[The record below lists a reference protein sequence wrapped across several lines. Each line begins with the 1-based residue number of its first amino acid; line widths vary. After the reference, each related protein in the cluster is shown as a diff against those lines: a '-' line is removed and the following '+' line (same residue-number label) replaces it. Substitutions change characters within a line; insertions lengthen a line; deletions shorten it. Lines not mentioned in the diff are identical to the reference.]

1 MSGIDRVFQAM
12 HMSASALKAERAR
25 VDIIAKNIAHA
36 NTTRMPD
43 TGLPYRR
50 QVAHFAPV
58 YQAQRDGTVDV
69 TGVRLAGVRKDYST
83 PFEIINDPGHPDAD
97 EDGNV
102 LFPNVN
108 TIKEMA
114 ELITAL
120 RAYEANIQ
128 VTDSFERMAQSGL
141 RLAE

>member
-1 MSGIDRVFQAM
+1 MSGVQRVFQGM
-12 HMSASALKAERAR
+12 HVASTALRAERAR

-43 TGLPYRR
+43 TGEPYRR
-50 QVAHFAPV
+50 ESVNFAPI
-58 YQAQRDGTVDV
+58 YETLADGSREV
-69 TGVRLAGVRKDYST
+69 AGVRVSGVNKDFKT
-83 PFEIINDPGHPDAD
+83 PFETVHDPSHRDAD
-97 EDGNV
+97 ADGNV
-102 LFPNVN
+102 QYPNVN

-128 VTDSFERMAQSGL
+128 VADSFERMAQRGL
-141 RLAE
+141 RLAD

>member
-1 MSGIDRVFQAM
+1 
-12 HMSASALKAERAR
+12 
-25 VDIIAKNIAHA
+25 
-36 NTTRMPD
+36 
-43 TGLPYRR
+43 
-50 QVAHFAPV
+50 
-58 YQAQRDGTVDV
+58 
-69 TGVRLAGVRKDYST
+69 
-83 PFEIINDPGHPDAD
+83 
-97 EDGNV
+97 V